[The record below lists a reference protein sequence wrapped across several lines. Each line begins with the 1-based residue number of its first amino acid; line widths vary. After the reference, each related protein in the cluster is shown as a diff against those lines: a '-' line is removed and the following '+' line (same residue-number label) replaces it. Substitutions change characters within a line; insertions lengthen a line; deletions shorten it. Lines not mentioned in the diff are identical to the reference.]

1 MFLKKLLPTKT
12 KQPPFISEI
21 STNDMYKQQ
30 FHKEFYKYTDILEN
44 FIKEGYIMEN
54 DKMLY
59 LKELIAELDNEEAR
73 LLNED
78 IDVALADEIARLKA
92 EFVANRDAKV
102 EEIRLAKKVYANR
115 YAIEEKLYAEQLALA
130 NEPAE
135 NEENKLEG
143 EV

>member
-1 MFLKKLLPTKT
+1 MFLRKLLPTKT
-12 KQPPFISEI
+12 KRPPFISEI
-21 STNDMYKQQ
+21 STNDIYTQQ
-30 FHKEFYKYTDILEN
+30 FKKEFYKHTDILEN

-59 LKELIAELDNEEAR
+59 LKELIAELDTEEAR